1 MNSNHYQL
9 FTILIGFRTASPT
22 IIIYDLLIKMNVC
35 IYSAVVKNFR
45 IGDHSSEPTDFMA
58 QILLLCF

>member
-1 MNSNHYQL
+1 MKKNIYDKKL
-9 FTILIGFRTASPT
+9 PPPAT

>member
-1 MNSNHYQL
+1 MKKI
-9 FTILIGFRTASPT
+9 FTIKNFPPPAT

>member
-1 MNSNHYQL
+1 MKKNIYDKKL
-9 FTILIGFRTASPT
+9 PPPAT

-45 IGDHSSEPTDFMA
+45 IGDHSSESTDF
-58 QILLLCF
+58 I

>member
-1 MNSNHYQL
+1 MKKNIYDKKL
-9 FTILIGFRTASPT
+9 PPPAT

-45 IGDHSSEPTDFMA
+45 IGDHSSEPTYF
-58 QILLLCF
+58 I

>member
-1 MNSNHYQL
+1 MKKI
-9 FTILIGFRTASPT
+9 FTTKNYPPAT

-45 IGDHSSEPTDFMA
+45 IGDHSSEPTDF
-58 QILLLCF
+58 I

>member
-1 MNSNHYQL
+1 MKKI
-9 FTILIGFRTASPT
+9 FTTKKFPPPAT